1 MKLSTVLLYSTTDYR
16 WLDLCLKNITKVSD
30 EVIIPMCSHFFNG
43 DLENQELLDKS
54 IKIIKKYP
62 SVKLY
67 NFNWSSGQNTFYWE
81 GIARTLGRL
90 ETSSTSNWVLYLDT
104 DEIIDPLMFQEWV
117 NSKQYEQY
125 DSIKLSNYWY
135 FRDVKY
141 QSTTYED
148 SIVLARKN
156 VITDGVNTVINP
168 NISRG
173 REQCH
178 EMLNVKK
185 TRNVKGINGKPMIH
199 HYSWVRTKD
208 EMLKKVLTWGH
219 NKDRDWVKLIE
230 EEFTRPFNGKCFV
243 NNYEFKVI

>member
-1 MKLSTVLLYSTTDYR
+1 MISFFCPRFSIRKLST
-16 WLDLCLKNITKVSD
+16 N
-30 EVIIPMCSHFFNG
+30 
-43 DLENQELLDKS
+43 
-54 IKIIKKYP
+54 
-62 SVKLY
+62 
-67 NFNWSSGQNTFYWE
+67 
-81 GIARTLGRL
+81 
-90 ETSSTSNWVLYLDT
+90 
-104 DEIIDPLMFQEWV
+104 
-117 NSKQYEQY
+117 
-125 DSIKLSNYWY
+125 
-135 FRDVKY
+135 
-141 QSTTYED
+141 

>member
-1 MKLSTVLLYSTTDYR
+1 
-16 WLDLCLKNITKVSD
+16 
-30 EVIIPMCSHFFNG
+30 
-43 DLENQELLDKS
+43 
-54 IKIIKKYP
+54 
-62 SVKLY
+62 
-67 NFNWSSGQNTFYWE
+67 
-81 GIARTLGRL
+81 
-90 ETSSTSNWVLYLDT
+90 
-104 DEIIDPLMFQEWV
+104 MFQEWV

-185 TRNVKGINGKPMIH
+185 TRNVKGINEKPMIH

>member
-43 DLENQELLDKS
+43 DPENQELLDKS

-67 NFNWSSGQNTFYWE
+67 NFNWSPGQNTFYWE
-81 GIARTLGRL
+81 GVARILGTL
-90 ETSSTSNWVLYLDT
+90 EINKSNNWVLYLDT
-104 DEIIDPLMFQEWV
+104 DEIIDPVMFQEWV

-168 NISRG
+168 DISRG

-185 TRNVKGINGKPMIH
+185 IRNVKGINGKPMIH
-199 HYSWVRTKD
+199 HYSWVRTK
-208 EMLKKVLTWGH
+208 EQMLQKVRTWGH
-219 NKDRDWVKLIE
+219 NADKDWISLIE
-230 EEFTRPFNGKCFV
+230 EEFSRPFNGKCFV
-243 NNYEFKVI
+243 NDYEFEII